1 MCQILLTVLLALIL
15 TLSAADLTNFDA
27 IFDDFFKY
35 TGESILAF
43 LKQWVLL
50 IRLVP
55 LEVVLITGLSRMAYV
70 HFVESDAR
78 MFSFDKFNG
87 KYNHCKV
94 HSMQLIDQAGEIYHM
109 FCDKTGTLT
118 KNEFR
123 LKAITFN
130 GLVCKSDTLFNVLR
144 TVYSNNCERAEMLFK
159 CFVICN
165 NVTVIRNE
173 QG

>member
-55 LEVVLITGLSRMAYV
+55 LEVVLITRLSRMAYV

-87 KYNHCKV
+87 K
-94 HSMQLIDQAGEIYHM
+94 
-109 FCDKTGTLT
+109 
-118 KNEFR
+118 
-123 LKAITFN
+123 
-130 GLVCKSDTLFNVLR
+130 
-144 TVYSNNCERAEMLFK
+144 
-159 CFVICN
+159 
-165 NVTVIRNE
+165 
-173 QG
+173 